1 MQRLCDD
8 CHGVYKNKA
17 SFVAHQNK
25 TGHQQHGIA
34 NNKDT
39 NIAIGQEES
48 EEGKLTPAELETAN
62 KLYKEKYLSKEWSLG
77 GKT

>member
-8 CHGVYKNKA
+8 CQGVFKNKQ
-17 SFVAHQNK
+17 SLHAHQNR

-34 NNKDT
+34 NNERT

-48 EEGKLTPAELETAN
+48 EEGKLTPNEAISELNENVEDLYEYLNDTADV
-62 KLYKEKYLSKEWSLG
+62 
-77 GKT
+77 